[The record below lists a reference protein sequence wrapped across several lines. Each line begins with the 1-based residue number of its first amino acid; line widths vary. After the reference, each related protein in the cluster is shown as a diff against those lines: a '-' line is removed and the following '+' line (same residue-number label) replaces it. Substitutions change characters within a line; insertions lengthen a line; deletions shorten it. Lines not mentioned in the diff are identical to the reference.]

1 MESRPISQPKCK
13 KPRKKWSLPRREC
26 WAKLKANYMTDVK
39 NGGDEDFEIGFEEEA
54 RKRAP
59 QDSTDCLGSALPG
72 PVAPAEQ
79 TRDELTE
86 KKEKEEKEQSQEN
99 ASILKQIC
107 RLIA

>member
-1 MESRPISQPKCK
+1 
-13 KPRKKWSLPRREC
+13 
-26 WAKLKANYMTDVK
+26 MTDVK
-39 NGGDEDFEIGFEEEA
+39 NGGDEDFKIGLEEEA
-54 RKRAP
+54 RKGAP

-79 TRDELTE
+79 TRDDLAE